1 MLCLVFNSWS
11 PGIKWS
17 PGAIVKWDGDT
28 FKAEGDIQNVA
39 LPGNSSHEGFY
50 VSKLNTNTVLV
61 VNKAAFVTM
70 KF

>member
-1 MLCLVFNSWS
+1 MLIMYPGMCIIIVTSWS

-28 FKAEGDIQNVA
+28 FKAEGDIQNVS

-50 VSKLNTNTVLV
+50 VSK
-61 VNKAAFVTM
+61 
-70 KF
+70 